1 MSSDC
6 IFSMSGG
13 FYMRLW
19 WKQTN
24 IWQNLKM
31 LSCLLIYGS
40 CSMWSK
46 YVEYT
51 VALRYSRMTGKQ
63 NVRALCQWTWSAMLS
78 WRLNTRRRHQ
88 LSHRTTRVMREGSER
103 NMNVWTKVHDNQQL
117 RYFILEKP
125 NHSSCMLTD
134 KQYSILQI
142 YLKWTNIDQYT
153 VYCIHPA
160 CSDGHCNRLQVT
172 VC

>member
-1 MSSDC
+1 
-6 IFSMSGG
+6 MSGG

-63 NVRALCQWTWSAMLS
+63 NVRALCQWTRSAMLS

-103 NMNVWTKVHDNQQL
+103 NMNVWTKVHDNQPTVEI
-117 RYFILEKP
+117 FHSGKTKP
-125 NHSSCMLTD
+125 FFLYVDWQTV
-134 KQYSILQI
+134 
-142 YLKWTNIDQYT
+142 QYT
-153 VYCIHPA
+153 SDISEMNQYWSVYTVSIQHA
-160 CSDGHCNRLQVT
+160 LMVT
-172 VC
+172 VIDYK